1 MSQSTCTHDGGWVIF
16 QLEHDW
22 IPKPL
27 WELCNPWSILNTKPS
42 ITIVEHLQ
50 ILNYPFFQYLKNNDI
65 SLKYTLIGYWFEKR
79 NSAIH
84 HPISYISCKS
94 HICLV
99 RLHLNSHY
107 PRTKETISNNN
118 NGTFNSFI
126 LKNILK
132 ISAFCV
138 KKALIFIPM
147 ATFIKIIKDKPLLL
161 C

>member
-1 MSQSTCTHDGGWVIF
+1 MDTDLKKEILQFI
-16 QLEHDW
+16 
-22 IPKPL
+22 IPF
-27 WELCNPWSILNTKPS
+27 LN
-42 ITIVEHLQ
+42 IT
-50 ILNYPFFQYLKNNDI
+50 
-65 SLKYTLIGYWFEKR
+65 
-79 NSAIH
+79 
-84 HPISYISCKS
+84 CKS

-118 NGTFNSFI
+118 NGTSNSFI

>member
-1 MSQSTCTHDGGWVIF
+1 MDTDLKKEI
-16 QLEHDW
+16 
-22 IPKPL
+22 
-27 WELCNPWSILNTKPS
+27 
-42 ITIVEHLQ
+42 LQ
-50 ILNYPFFQYLKNNDI
+50 IIIPFLNI
-65 SLKYTLIGYWFEKR
+65 R
-79 NSAIH
+79 
-84 HPISYISCKS
+84 CKS

-126 LKNILK
+126 LKNILQ

-147 ATFIKIIKDKPLLL
+147 ATFIKIIKDKPLVMLEKYCKPL
-161 C
+161 GMSNLTVYCRKSKTSHV